1 VDKQTRMFARQ
12 SQSFDWN
19 LMTPVSPSLHTC
31 LYSGARLRL
40 QDLAGPLENAEELS
54 RNFRK
59 GKKQGGHVDIYIYI
73 YIYI

>member
-1 VDKQTRMFARQ
+1 
-12 SQSFDWN
+12 
-19 LMTPVSPSLHTC
+19 MTPVSPSLHTC

-54 RNFRK
+54 RNFSK

-73 YIYI
+73 RSPSSRCCSFVRKLIIYRYM